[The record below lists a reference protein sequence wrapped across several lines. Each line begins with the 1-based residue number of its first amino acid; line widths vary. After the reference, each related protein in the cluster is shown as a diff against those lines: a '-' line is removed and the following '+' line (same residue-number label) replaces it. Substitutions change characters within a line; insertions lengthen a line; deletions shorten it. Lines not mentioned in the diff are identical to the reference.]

1 MPEYRVSIDQ
11 LRVGVFIKLELKWF
25 AHPFLSNSFKI
36 TETAMIETLRDLGVT
51 KVICVPE
58 KSDVQPLFP
67 NQELDYAASEV
78 KPETPTKETL
88 KLWEEKKQRV
98 ALLKKRRQIVTQC
111 QQQFQ
116 SGVDRV
122 KNVMKN
128 IDSGSAES
136 MTEADALLGELIDS
150 LLAEKEAAVQL
161 VNTEMDTQNT
171 YYHSLNVSVL
181 SMMLGKEYGLDSKD
195 LRLLGLGALFHDIGK
210 NRIPKTIL
218 AKTEPLTPAEVQFIQ
233 LHPQY
238 GTEIIAKME
247 NFPKE
252 SVDIL
257 LHHHERNDGLGY
269 PDKLTGNQIT
279 IFSRITAIAN
289 TYDNYCNKQDPK
301 VSLTPYEALSRMF
314 ALEKD
319 FFDKDLLALFI
330 QCLGVYAPGTI
341 VRLSNG
347 QIGLVVSVTRNN
359 PLKPSIVIYDPEVPK
374 DEALIYDLR
383 LDPSLSIERSIRPSN
398 LDKEVFDYLN
408 PRTRITYYLAESES
422 PGTTGSLIEERT

>member
-1 MPEYRVSIDQ
+1 VSIDQ

-36 TETAMIETLRDLGVT
+36 TDPSMIETLRDLGLD
-51 KVICVPE
+51 KVVCVPE
-58 KSDVQPLFP
+58 KSDVPPLFP
-67 NQELDYAASEV
+67 NQELDYASSKV
-78 KPETPTKETL
+78 KLESPRGETL
-88 KLWEEKKQRV
+88 KLWEEKKLRV
-98 ALLKKRRQIVTQC
+98 ALLKKRRQIVAEC
-111 QQQFQ
+111 EQQFK
-116 SGVDRV
+116 SGIDKV

-136 MTEADALLGELIDS
+136 VAQADELLGGLIVS

-161 VNTEMDTQNT
+161 VNTEMDTQDT

-181 SMMLGKEYGLDSKD
+181 SMMLGREHGLDSNQLK
-195 LRLLGLGALFHDIGK
+195 LLGLGALFHDIGK
-210 NRIPKTIL
+210 SRIPKNIL
-218 AKTEPLTPAEVQFIQ
+218 TKTEPLTPAEVRFMQ

-238 GTEIIAKME
+238 GTEILAKLE

-252 SVDIL
+252 SVDII

-269 PDKLTGNQIT
+269 PDKLSGDQIT
-279 IFSRITAIAN
+279 IFSRITAITN
-289 TYDNYCNKQDPK
+289 TYDNYCNNSDPK
-301 VSLTPYEALSRMF
+301 VSLTPYESLSRMY

-319 FFDKDLLALFI
+319 LFDKEILTLFI

-359 PLKPSIVIYDPEVPK
+359 PLKPSIVIYDPAIPK

-383 LDPSLSIERSIRPSN
+383 LDPGLSIERSIRPSN
-398 LDKEVFDYLN
+398 LEKEVFNYLN

-422 PGTTGSLIEERT
+422 PAVTGTLIEEGT